1 LFTGTVLSVDANET
15 NPDWISIV
23 VQYDN
28 GEDKQFTRQYDWIS
42 STVTPDNFDQTIQ
55 DELTKMNID
64 TPATVELLQDKIGN
78 QYSVE
83 KDTDGKASHVIRKP
97 DRPVINDVKV

>member
-1 LFTGTVLSVDANET
+1 
-15 NPDWISIV
+15 
-23 VQYDN
+23 
-28 GEDKQFTRQYDWIS
+28 
-42 STVTPDNFDQTIQ
+42 
-55 DELTKMNID
+55 MNID